1 MPFHRTISILKSTPV
16 RQWPKRGWR
25 VFFPQAVSWRRRSEE
40 RLFDWF
46 WFRKNLSFTKTTKW
60 SGEGFL
66 GYMPTRLWVL
76 RKMFK
81 SVNLK
86 DFDLIVDAGC
96 GAGRFI
102 RFALLK
108 NSHAQI
114 CGVEIDGELAELAR
128 KAFLKNRR
136 VHIIQGDM
144 CISLPSA
151 PGKKVLVFAFNPLDF
166 KGMKLLKQAVEVKY
180 LDCPKL
186 IIAYVNPLQLHIFR
200 SDPTWKIDACP
211 RPEEDVHNAVSE
223 YLYAFISRVGK

>member
-1 MPFHRTISILKSTPV
+1 
-16 RQWPKRGWR
+16 
-25 VFFPQAVSWRRRSEE
+25 
-40 RLFDWF
+40 
-46 WFRKNLSFTKTTKW
+46 
-60 SGEGFL
+60 
-66 GYMPTRLWVL
+66 MPTRFWVL

-86 DFDLIVDAGC
+86 EFDLIADAGC

-102 RFALLK
+102 RFALLE

-128 KAFLKNRR
+128 KAFSKNRR

-144 CISLPSA
+144 CVSLPA
-151 PGKKVLVFAFNPLDF
+151 ATGKKVLVFAFNPLDF
-166 KGMKLLKQAVEVKY
+166 NGMKRLKKAVEEKY

-200 SDPTWKIDACP
+200 SDPKWKIDACP

-223 YLYAFISRVGK
+223 YLYAFISRVGE